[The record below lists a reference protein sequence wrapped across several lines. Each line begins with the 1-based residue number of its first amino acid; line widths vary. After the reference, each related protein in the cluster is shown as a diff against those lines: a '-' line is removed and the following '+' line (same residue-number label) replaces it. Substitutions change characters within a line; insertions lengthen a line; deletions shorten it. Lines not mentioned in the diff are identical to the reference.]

1 MARTITAAM
10 KTAMQADKI
19 TPAHLFEFR
28 FDAGTIYNTDSYRD
42 ISWGGNTYL
51 GNGHLANFSAIEETA
66 TLIIHQAR
74 FSLSGVD
81 QSWVS
86 TVLSYD
92 FLDREALVY
101 LALLDTDTTTPI
113 ADPFLIFRGRM
124 DNPSIADDPPELS
137 APGTTTVTVEA
148 SSDWA
153 DFGRA
158 AGRHTNHEDQ
168 QIFFPG
174 DLGFDMA
181 AAEMFTPVQW
191 YDHAKLQSYWADI
204 IRPVY
209 VASLNRGDEYAGNS
223 PRNTEYNYSGISL
236 VDKITGAVTR

>member
-10 KTAMQADKI
+10 KTAMEADRI
-19 TPAHLFEFR
+19 MPAHLFEFR
-28 FDAGTIYNTDSYRD
+28 FDANTIYNTDAYRD
-42 ISWGGNTYL
+42 IAWSGNTYI
-51 GNGHLANFSAIEETA
+51 GNGHFARFAAIEETA
-66 TLIIHQAR
+66 TLIVHQAR

-92 FLDREALVY
+92 FLDREALAY
-101 LALLDTDTTTPI
+101 LALLDTDSLTPI

-124 DNPSIADDPPELS
+124 DNPSIADDPPDLTK
-137 APGTTTVTVEA
+137 PGTTTVTVEA

-153 DFGRA
+153 NFGRV

-174 DLGFDMA
+174 DKGFDMA
-181 AAEMFTPVQW
+181 SAEMFTPVQW
-191 YDHAKLQSYWADI
+191 YDHAKLQAHHSEIARDAMIAAVNRRDPGELGTLTQEDI
-204 IRPVY
+204 ERSNNQRMIDLY
-209 VASLNRGDEYAGNS
+209 RG
-223 PRNTEYNYSGISL
+223 T
-236 VDKITGAVTR
+236 